1 MANFRGIF
9 LDLDYFDKDFI
20 SRFASLDI
28 IIKALE
34 KFKLSKLQF
43 SMTTWSISHLFNT
56 LAAIIAFGSAGFQT
70 IPTQAQSKI
79 YDPPS
84 ITSEQE
90 ISDTLTENDIPT
102 GEGGFARDYYVQLEK
117 GDQVAIDLTSDNF
130 DSMVTLIA
138 ADGATIAENDD
149 GPDGTTNSLLFS
161 RITDAGK
168 YIIRVRAFGETS
180 GGKFTLKLTK
190 LKPTSK

>member
-1 MANFRGIF
+1 MVI
-9 LDLDYFDKDFI
+9 
-20 SRFASLDI
+20 RFVSYGFKTLVATIALCTVGFKSL
-28 IIKALE
+28 
-34 KFKLSKLQF
+34 
-43 SMTTWSISHLFNT
+43 
-56 LAAIIAFGSAGFQT
+56 
-70 IPTQAQSKI
+70 PVQAESKI

-84 ITSEQE
+84 ISSEQV

-102 GEGGFARDYYVQLEK
+102 GEGGFARDYFVQLEK

-161 RITDAGK
+161 RITEAGK
-168 YIIRVRAFGETS
+168 YIVRVRAFGETS

-190 LKPTSK
+190 LKPSSK

>member
-1 MANFRGIF
+1 MVN
-9 LDLDYFDKDFI
+9 
-20 SRFASLDI
+20 RFV
-28 IIKALE
+28 
-34 KFKLSKLQF
+34 
-43 SMTTWSISHLFNT
+43 SHGFNT
-56 LAAIIAFGSAGFQT
+56 LAITVAFCTLGLKTTPA
-70 IPTQAQSKI
+70 QAESKI

-84 ITSEQE
+84 INSEQV
-90 ISDTLTENDIPT
+90 ISDTLSENDIPT
-102 GEGGFARDYYVQLEK
+102 GEGGFARDYFVQLEK

-161 RITDAGK
+161 RITEAGK
-168 YIIRVRAFGETS
+168 YIVRVRAFGETS

-190 LKPTSK
+190 LKPSSK